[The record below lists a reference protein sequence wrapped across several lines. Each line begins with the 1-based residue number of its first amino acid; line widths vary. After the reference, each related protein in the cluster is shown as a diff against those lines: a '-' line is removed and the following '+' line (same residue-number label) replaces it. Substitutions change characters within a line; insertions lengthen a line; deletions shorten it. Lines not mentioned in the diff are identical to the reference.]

1 MKATLAALGFMAAVA
16 NADAFHPHHF
26 HFRRDNITVPGEPQQ
41 TTLTVITT
49 EVSTITSCAPIVT
62 NCPADESDIATL
74 PESEKTTMTV
84 TNTVALTTTVCP
96 VADASSISSSIL
108 SEAST
113 VAPSAIVPSGIT
125 APPMPKPTAPPY
137 GTNIT
142 SPVAVS
148 SESPEQ
154 PSDGVSLSTTT
165 TDIVSDTTLT
175 YTQGTGTDAVI
186 KTTTLHKTIHS
197 TIVVTRTPET
207 EEPTTT
213 TTATSTDT
221 TTLTVIPK
229 TTDTALGNGGDH
241 PTPTGGDSC
250 ECPTAVTVTIPA
262 STVYVTIGG
271 DVPTS
276 TTEEASIPTTPA
288 TGDDEDCDDDEEE
301 EEECDDD
308 DEDCVEVPV
317 DDDDDEDDDEEC
329 DDEPTGAPTGPEPTE
344 PKPTTPPY
352 PIGNGTF
359 PTGAPA
365 PTGFTRLRR
374 YY

>member
-1 MKATLAALGFMAAVA
+1 MKATLVALGFMAAVA

-125 APPMPKPTAPPY
+125 APPMPKPTAPY

-197 TIVVTRTPET
+197 TIVVTGTPET

-301 EEECDDD
+301 ECDDD

-329 DDEPTGAPTGPEPTE
+329 DDEPTGAPTKPEPTE